1 MNELIG
7 QGVGAIIGTGMDIMS
22 ENRAQARYR
31 RNQDAQNQHEASMMQ
46 RQYDLNMKQWE
57 ETNYKAQIEQMRK
70 AGLNPALMYKSAGQG
85 GTTGNISSSPRQ
97 APNLPSYNSGA
108 QMAIEMGMAQSQIE
122 LNRSQAEKNKAEA
135 ENISER
141 TTTEINTRDILVE
154 NMKQSGI
161 ETWFRNVKQEY
172 IAKGG
177 WSQADDEVNIYK
189 NVVYGSETAYTRDS
203 WEIKQLNEDL
213 LKTVAEKDQAIANK
227 LLTDKKIQHYWDEL
241 MNATAHANADMIRAY
256 AEKLSKEW
264 TTGEYTNWKTW
275 AELSM
280 NAIKTAGGLIKDVK
294 SVPTK
299 KPVK

>member
-31 RNQDAQNQHEASMMQ
+31 RNQDVQNQHEASMMQ

-135 ENISER
+135 ENLQGGVR
-141 TTTEINTRDILVE
+141 DNLTEDRRAKKFTNDINELYREQIEEAKNMEWDMTKIKGEEANAAWEFKKAIEYGVKPEQDGPFTNDNTRAARAKIAE
-154 NMKQSGI
+154 MKMF
-161 ETWFRNVKQEY
+161 E
-172 IAKGG
+172 
-177 WSQADDEVNIYK
+177 
-189 NVVYGSETAYTRDS
+189 
-203 WEIKQLNEDL
+203 EDL
-213 LKTVAEKDQAIANK
+213 KRARIENNIAEAEKIIKEFEAEMTKQGISPNSPWYAK
-227 LLTDKKIQHYWDEL
+227 LLTDLLQKVGILD
-241 MNATAHANADMIRAY
+241 
-256 AEKLSKEW
+256 
-264 TTGEYTNWKTW
+264 
-275 AELSM
+275 
-280 NAIKTAGGLIKDVK
+280 LIGVGQKALK
-294 SVPTK
+294 NQITK
-299 KPVK
+299 